1 MKEPQSIPGY
11 RLLRVLGSGGM
22 ATVYLSH
29 QDSVDR
35 EVALKLMS
43 RHLLTDPR
51 FAERFLREA
60 RIAAKLQHRH
70 IVSIFDVG
78 LANEQPFI
86 AMEYLSGGQV
96 MPRDGEALSEDA
108 ALRCISEIAL
118 ALDYAHGKGFIHRDV
133 KPDNILLRDDGS
145 SVLSDFGIARTV
157 DSATMMTKTGAIVGT
172 PFYMSPEQLRGKEV
186 DGRADLYSLGV
197 VFYQLLTGK
206 VPYTASDSLAIG
218 IMHMTA
224 PVPRLPPHLQHLQPL
239 LDRMLQKE
247 ASDRVQSGRELH
259 ALIAKMQQQQAR
271 VLDTRGHERTAPQA
285 AMESQVDSPKDS
297 SVPKTKRIEPVMGE
311 PAKAAGNFSDRIE
324 PSFGIKPGRED
335 HKPKREI
342 PNVKRIPPKDVNAS
356 QDLGNGR
363 VEPSIGKIKSS
374 ASAEPE
380 LGRMDPAMANAAWRR
395 PESKREASSK
405 LPWVLA
411 IVLGLGVFGFYKRDW
426 LQSHWL
432 AYQQSRQVSPI
443 SQQAEDAERLKRYF
457 DDTDADAISLYEK
470 LLQEHPT
477 DAGVQASIKRVV
489 STLLDEA
496 QSLID
501 SNPTRAEAILR
512 RLARTQNDPRVGTLM
527 ARLNPSSVPELTSA
541 RQNNPA
547 QTTESKTPSDAEV
560 LLEQALAAERA
571 SQYLGT
577 RGALAIYLQVLKN
590 DPNNRR
596 ALAGV
601 KQAEQAASKL
611 LDDAIKRDELAS
623 IERINKEWEL
633 AQRDSQL
640 RQLRMRQ
647 WRAAQTDAEE
657 QRASI
662 AEWINQAEAALAAG
676 QLTSPAGSSAAD
688 RFAAVLALEPNNKR
702 AQSGMQNLLKLLLQQ
717 AETALASEQFDM
729 AARLIAQA
737 RERGAS
743 AKALAAVEA
752 KLEEARDTSPPD
764 IVPVVVQNSAEDQVL
779 RDELLQRVDQAIA
792 ANQLIDPPGDSAIDL
807 IRQAQRLGPS
817 EALTQ
822 KVQALR
828 DALKTNVSVLIESN
842 DFETAANALSSL
854 RALGPDPEASG
865 LRAQLLAALVSD
877 IQAKIDGKE
886 LDAAERRIG
895 LLKQLDA
902 RHPQLDSLRLA
913 WVNAGSSS

>member
-1 MKEPQSIPGY
+1 MKQPQSIPGY

-78 LANEQPFI
+78 LADEQPFI

-96 MPRDGEALSEDA
+96 MPREGEPLSEDA

-133 KPDNILLRDDGS
+133 KPDNILLREDGS

-157 DSATMMTKTGAIVGT
+157 DSATMMTKTGSIVGT

-197 VFYQLLTGK
+197 VFFQLLTGK

-224 PVPRLPPHLQHLQPL
+224 PLPRLPAHLQHLQPL

-247 ASDRVQSGRELH
+247 ANDRLQSGRELH
-259 ALIAKMQQQQAR
+259 AAVVKLIQQQAR
-271 VLDTRGHERTAPQA
+271 LLDMRGNERTAPQPA
-285 AMESQVDSPKDS
+285 IETSRPSESL
-297 SVPKTKRIEPVMGE
+297 KTKRIEPVMGE
-311 PAKAAGNFSDRIE
+311 AGKSTPQFSDRIE
-324 PSFGIKPGRED
+324 PSFGIKPVVE
-335 HKPKREI
+335 KPKREI
-342 PNVKRIPPKDVNAS
+342 PNVKRVAAKDANEPVNLN
-356 QDLGNGR
+356 DGR
-363 VEPSIGKIKSS
+363 VEPSIGKMKSN
-374 ASAEPE
+374 ASIEPE
-380 LGRMDPAMANAAWRR
+380 FGRMDPAMANAAWRR
-395 PESKREASSK
+395 PEPKRESSSK
-405 LPWVLA
+405 LPWLLVSVLSLA
-411 IVLGLGVFGFYKRDW
+411 VLGFYKRDW

-432 AYQQSRQVSPI
+432 AYQQSRQVSPLS
-443 SQQAEDAERLKRYF
+443 SQAADAERLNRLF
-457 DDTDADAISLYEK
+457 DDTDADAISVYEK
-470 LLQEHPT
+470 MLQENPD
-477 DAGVQASIKRVV
+477 DASAKQGVKRVV
-489 STLLDEA
+489 SALLDEA
-496 QSLID
+496 QTLIN

-512 RLARTQNDPRVGTLM
+512 RLARTQNDPRVSTLL
-527 ARLNPSSVPELTSA
+527 ARLNPSAVQNPISA
-541 RQNNPA
+541 PSGN
-547 QTTESKTPSDAEV
+547 QTQAGETKKPNDVEA
-560 LLEQALAAERA
+560 LLERALAAER
-571 SQYLGT
+571 SGQYLGS
-577 RGALAIYLQVLKN
+577 RGALAIYLQALSVE
-590 DPNNRR
+590 PSNRR
-596 ALAGV
+596 AREGV

-611 LDDAIKRDELAS
+611 LDDAIKRDELAV
-623 IERINKEWEL
+623 IERINSEWEL
-633 AQRDSQL
+633 AQRESGL

-647 WRAAQTDAEE
+647 WRAKQTDAEE

-662 AEWINQAEAALAAG
+662 AEWINQAETALAAG

-688 RFAAVLALEPNNKR
+688 RFAAVLALEPNNRR
-702 AQSGMQNLLKLLLQQ
+702 AQLGMQNLLKLLVQQ
-717 AETALASEQFDM
+717 AERAVASEQFEM
-729 AARLIAQA
+729 AARLIEQA

-743 AKALAAVEA
+743 EQALAGVAS
-752 KLEEARDTSPPD
+752 KLEAARSTDVPEIT
-764 IVPVVVQNSAEDQVL
+764 PVVVQNSAEDQAR

-817 EALTQ
+817 EVLNQ

-828 DALKTNVSVLIESN
+828 EALKTSASVLVESG

-854 RALGPDPEASG
+854 RALGPDPEANG
-865 LRAQLLAALVSD
+865 LRAQLLVALVSD
-877 IQAKIDGKE
+877 IQAKIDAKE

-902 RHPQLDSLRLA
+902 KHPQLDSLRLA
-913 WVNAGSSS
+913 WVNAGTSS